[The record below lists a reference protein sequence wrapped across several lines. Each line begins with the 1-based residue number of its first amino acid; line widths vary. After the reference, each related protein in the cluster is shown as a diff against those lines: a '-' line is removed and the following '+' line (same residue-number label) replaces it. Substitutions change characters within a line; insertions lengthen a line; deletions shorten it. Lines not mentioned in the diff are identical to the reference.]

1 MITDFFRLFSIAF
14 VFLFFASVT
23 LDSKATVV
31 EAFITIGEELEK
43 NILYQDST
51 IVVTKNGVYSKRT
64 GNKIIF
70 TPADDWVEED
80 FFTQQQKYCEQNS
93 K

>member
-1 MITDFFRLFSIAF
+1 MIKQFFQIFAIAF
-14 VFLFFASVT
+14 TFLFVASVT
-23 LDSKATVV
+23 LDSKATVI
-31 EAFITIGEELEK
+31 EAFVTISDELEK